1 MDIWERIRY
10 ARNQALEAE
19 RAEREQLSDA
29 DAADLQQAAS
39 RRAVCDLS
47 TTSSTRNQT
56 STSDPSS
63 N

>member
-10 ARNQALEAE
+10 ARDQALEAE

-29 DAADLQQAAS
+29 DTAELQRAAS
-39 RRAVCDLS
+39 RRGVCDLS

-56 STSDPSS
+56 PTSDPSG